1 MSTLF
6 ANDPIERFDDAHG
19 MQADRGL
26 ARQHDRVDLIVYG
39 IGRIADFGPRR
50 AWLGA
55 HRFKDLRGHNHRN
68 ASRPRL
74 AGGLL
79 LDAQDSL
86 EGKLQ
91 AQVTAGHHHG
101 IADAQNV
108 VELFNCL
115 RTLEFGNQR
124 NVRRAGLAEGLAR
137 SLEISGSSARMTV
150 R

>member
-1 MSTLF
+1 MAT
-6 ANDPIERFDDAHG
+6 ITG
-19 MQADRGL
+19 MPR
-26 ARQHDRVDLIVYG
+26 ARALLV
-39 IGRIADFGPRR
+39 ACFWMRR
-50 AWLGA
+50 T
-55 HRFKDLRGHNHRN
+55 R
-68 ASRPRL
+68 SR
-74 AGGLL
+74 
-79 LDAQDSL
+79 
-86 EGKLQ
+86 GKLQ

-137 SLEISGSSARMTV
+137 SLRISGALRMTV